1 MKLRQIVDILSL
13 TVMAGH
19 AGLDTEVTGGY
30 AADLVSCA
38 MAGAQKDGLWVTL
51 QGHLNIVAVASLLD
65 LAAIIVTENKSVGTE
80 VLAKANEEGIPILS
94 TPCTTFEVVGRLW
107 EMGVRT

>member
-13 TVMAGH
+13 TVMAGR

-51 QGHLNIVAVASLLD
+51 QGHLNIVAVASLSD
-65 LAAIIVTENKSVGTE
+65 LAAIIVTENKVVE
-80 VLAKANEEGIPILS
+80 PEALAKANEEGIPILS

>member
-1 MKLRQIVDILSL
+1 MKIRQIVDTLSL

-19 AGLDTEVTGGY
+19 HNLDTEVTGGY

-38 MAGAQKDGLWVTL
+38 MAGAQKGGLWVTL
-51 QGHLNIVAVASLLD
+51 QGHVNIVAVASLLD
-65 LAAIIVTENKSVGTE
+65 LAAIIVTENKAVGPDA
-80 VLAKANEEGIPILS
+80 LAKANEEGIPILA
-94 TPCTTFEVVGRLW
+94 TPWTTFEVVGRLW

>member
-1 MKLRQIVDILSL
+1 MKLRKIVETLSL
-13 TVMAGH
+13 TVLAGH
-19 AGLDTEVTGGY
+19 TGLDTEVSSGY

-38 MAGAQKDGLWVTL
+38 MAGAQKDGIWITL

-65 LAAIIVTENKSVGTE
+65 LAAIVVTENKSVGTE

-94 TPCTTFEVVGRLW
+94 TPCTTFEVAGRLW
-107 EMGVRT
+107 EMGVRA